1 MADAVLEQHVDS
13 LKIANVT
20 TTHLKD
26 NADSYFNK
34 KDTPNG

>member
-20 TTHLKD
+20 THLKD